1 MKNKQNL
8 IIAVLAAL
16 VLILLVLLAYNV
28 GKNAGLQS
36 ANQTSSNT
44 TNGAQA
50 NNSGSDAAQ
59 PTQAPAKDNGS
70 QANDSQ
76 SGEKNQ
82 TDSNTSGNTTAGDNQ
97 SGTQNDNTAVDDS
110 QSDSSQTGNEQANN
124 NNDNSQSGNNQSDNN
139 SGTNQNSNSDQ
150 KDNNTSND
158 QPTLE
163 LPTDA
168 VTLTIDN
175 SDSWGE
181 SPKYYRMN
189 MVLTNNTDEDIV
201 GWILRINVGDNAAV
215 DSSWRAVCSIENGIL
230 SMTNEDHNKK
240 VPANGSIDFGAI
252 MYNVTGDLSY
262 TVEVLSKQ
270 NPNQANQGNGQA
282 IAGLDVPAPTTDDWL
297 HVEGNKIVDSEGK
310 QVWLTGVNW
319 FGYNTGT
326 NIFDGI
332 WNSDLNTSIQ
342 SIADHGFNLIRIPI
356 SAELLLQWK
365 NGEYPTANYNHA
377 TNYYLE
383 NMNSLEIFDYVIG
396 QCRANGLKLMI
407 DIHSAKT
414 DASGHVANMW
424 YNGDITTEKFQE
436 ALVWMAER
444 YAKDDTII
452 AYDLK
457 NEPHG
462 KPFETDKA
470 IWNDSK
476 DKNNW
481 KYIAEQTALKILEK
495 NPNVLIMVEGT
506 EIYPIDMKAN
516 GDFSSKNDADYYF
529 NWWGGNLR
537 GVADY
542 PIDLGKYQDQL
553 VYSPHD
559 YGPTVYQQP
568 WFYEGYNFDSLYE
581 DCWRDNWMYIYEDGT
596 APLLIGEWGGFM
608 RDPNLTWMTHMRTL
622 ISKNHLHHTFWCFNA
637 NSGDTGG
644 LVLDD
649 FKTWDEEKYAFVKEV
664 LWQENGKFVGLDH
677 EIPLGTAGNGITLS
691 EAKGLK

>member
-1 MKNKQNL
+1 MQSKSNKQNI
-8 IIAVLAAL
+8 IIAILAVIVL
-16 VLILLVLLAYNV
+16 VLVVLLAYSV
-28 GKNAGLQS
+28 GMNAGLQS
-36 ANQTSSNT
+36 AS
-44 TNGAQA
+44 A
-50 NNSGSDAAQ
+50 NK
-59 PTQAPAKDNGS
+59 PTKES
-70 QANDSQ
+70 
-76 SGEKNQ
+76 
-82 TDSNTSGNTTAGDNQ
+82 
-97 SGTQNDNTAVDDS
+97 VDDS
-110 QSDSSQTGNEQANN
+110 NKPQRIDPPISEPSPTTIPVSETSPTEIPEE
-124 NNDNSQSGNNQSDNN
+124 
-139 SGTNQNSNSDQ
+139 SNSS
-150 KDNNTSND
+150 TSNPAENK
-158 QPTLE
+158 PTKEPANEVINKDDVTTNETPGLD
-163 LPTDA
+163 LPSGSL
-168 VTLTIDN
+168 TLTIDN
-175 SDSWGE
+175 SDTWGE
-181 SPKYYRMN
+181 NPQYYRMN
-189 MVLTNNTDEDIV
+189 MILTNNTDKSIY
-201 GWILRINVGDNAAV
+201 GWKLCINVGDAAAI
-215 DSSWRAVCSIENGIL
+215 DSGWRGIFSLENGELTI
-230 SMTNEDHNKK
+230 TNEEHNAK
-240 VPANGSIDFGAI
+240 VSAGGSIDFGLI
-252 MYNVTGDLSY
+252 MSNVTGDLSY
-262 TVEVLSKQ
+262 TVEAKSTQ
-270 NPNQANQGNGQA
+270 DPNAANNGQNNGQNTA
-282 IAGLDVPAPTTDDWL
+282 ALTVPEPTTDDWL
-297 HVEGNKIVDSEGK
+297 HVEDNKIVDSEGK

-342 SIADHGFNLIRIPI
+342 GIADHGFNLIRIPI
-356 SAELLLQWK
+356 SAELILQWK

-414 DASGHVANMW
+414 DASGHNENMW
-424 YNGDITTEKFQE
+424 YKGDITTEKYQE
-436 ALVWMAER
+436 ALVWIAKR
-444 YAKDDTII
+444 YSKDDTII

-462 KPFETDKA
+462 KPNETNRA
-470 IWNDSK
+470 IWNDST

-481 KYIAEQTALKILEK
+481 KYAAEETALMILKE

-506 EIYPIDMKAN
+506 EIYPIDIKKN
-516 GDFSSKNDADYYF
+516 GDYSSTKDKDYHF

-542 PIDLGKYQDQL
+542 PIDLGKYQDKL

-568 WFYEGYNFDSLYE
+568 WFYDGYDYDSLYA
-581 DCWRDNWMYIYEDGT
+581 DCWHDNWLYIYEDGT

-608 RDPNLTWMTHMRTL
+608 KDPNLTWMTHMRTL
-622 ISKNHLHHTFWCFNA
+622 ISNYHLHHTFWCFNA

-649 FKTWDEEKYAFVKEV
+649 FTTWDEEKYAFVKEV

-677 EIPLGTAGNGITLS
+677 EIPLGTAGNGITLN

>member
-1 MKNKQNL
+1 MKDKKN
-8 IIAVLAAL
+8 IIIVVLAAL
-16 VLILLVLLAYNV
+16 VVLLLVLLSFMI
-28 GKNAGLQS
+28 GMNAGQRS
-36 ANQTSSNT
+36 AANSASGNEIVQGPTETAAPESTSNT
-44 TNGAQA
+44 TIVGTGTAEEVTVAPDKSQTDTTQT
-50 NNSGSDAAQ
+50 GEVTAA
-59 PTQAPAKDNGS
+59 PTQAPTATPTPTATPEPTKAPEDG
-70 QANDSQ
+70 
-76 SGEKNQ
+76 K
-82 TDSNTSGNTTAGDNQ
+82 TDTEL
-97 SGTQNDNTAVDDS
+97 
-110 QSDSSQTGNEQANN
+110 NEAF
-124 NNDNSQSGNNQSDNN
+124 
-139 SGTNQNSNSDQ
+139 
-150 KDNNTSND
+150 
-158 QPTLE
+158 PA
-163 LPTDA
+163 DA
-168 VTLTIDN
+168 FTLTINND
-175 SDSWGE
+175 DSWGE
-181 SPKYYRMN
+181 NPVYYRMN
-189 MVLTNNTDEDIV
+189 MMLTNNLEDENID
-201 GWILRINVGDNAAV
+201 GWEIRINVGADAKI
-215 DSSWRAVCSIENGIL
+215 DSGWRGKY
-230 SMTNEDHNKK
+230 SMDGEELVITNEDHNAK
-240 VPANGSIDFGAI
+240 VPAGGTIDFGLIIA
-252 MYNVTGDLSY
+252 NVTGDLSY
-262 TVEVLSKQ
+262 VVIPQGT
-270 NPNQANQGNGQA
+270 AGGNGNGNNTQSNGQSA
-282 IAGLDVPAPTTDDWL
+282 NALKVPAPTTNDWL
-297 HVEGNKIVDSEGK
+297 YVEGNKIVDSEGK

-332 WNSDLNTSIQ
+332 WNSDLNKSIQ
-342 SIADHGFNLIRIPI
+342 GIADHGFNLIRIPM

-383 NMNSLEIFDYVIG
+383 GMNSLEIFDYVIG
-396 QCRANGLKLMI
+396 QCRANGLKIMI

-414 DASGHVANMW
+414 DASGHNYNMW
-424 YNGDITTEKFQE
+424 YKDDITTEKYQE
-436 ALVWMAER
+436 ALVWIAER

-462 KPFETDKA
+462 KPNETDRA
-470 IWNDSK
+470 IWNDST

-506 EIYPIDMKAN
+506 EIYPMDIKKN
-516 GDFSSKNDADYYF
+516 GDFSSTNSKDYYF

-537 GVADY
+537 GVKDY
-542 PIDLGKYQDQL
+542 PVDLGKYQNKL

-568 WFYEGYNFDSLYE
+568 WFYDGYDFDSLYA
-581 DCWRDNWMYIYEDGT
+581 DCWHENWLYIHEEGT

-608 RDPNLTWMTHMRTL
+608 REPNLTWMTHMRTL
-622 ISKNHLHHTFWCFNA
+622 IQTYHLHHTFWCFNA

-649 FKTWDEEKYAFVKEV
+649 FTTWDEEKYAFVKEV

>member
-1 MKNKQNL
+1 MAQ
-8 IIAVLAAL
+8 
-16 VLILLVLLAYNV
+16 
-28 GKNAGLQS
+28 
-36 ANQTSSNT
+36 SNT
-44 TNGAQA
+44 TA
-50 NNSGSDAAQ
+50 NTPEPADAPQVAQ
-59 PTQAPAKDNGS
+59 PTKAPQDDTNTDQKTDNTQGSKEDSASDNAEPQPTTEPTEAPADAKPDKE
-70 QANDSQ
+70 A
-76 SGEKNQ
+76 
-82 TDSNTSGNTTAGDNQ
+82 
-97 SGTQNDNTAVDDS
+97 
-110 QSDSSQTGNEQANN
+110 
-124 NNDNSQSGNNQSDNN
+124 
-139 SGTNQNSNSDQ
+139 SDQ
-150 KDNNTSND
+150 KADTE
-158 QPTLE
+158 QPTPE
-163 LPTDA
+163 PLPEDA
-168 VTLTIDN
+168 FTLTINND
-175 SDSWGE
+175 DTWGE
-181 SPKYYRMN
+181 NPKYYRMN
-189 MVLTNNTDEDIV
+189 MMLTNNMEQAIN
-201 GWILRINVGDNAAV
+201 GWVIRVNVGDGAAI
-215 DSSWRAVCSIENGIL
+215 DSGWRGKYTLEGDTLCI
-230 SMTNEDHNKK
+230 TNEDHNAK
-240 VPANGSIDFGAI
+240 VPAGGTIDFGLI
-252 MYNVTGDLSY
+252 ISNVSGDLSY
-262 TVEVLSKQ
+262 TVEALGTESAGSGNNSQ
-270 NPNQANQGNGQA
+270 NNGQSVNSLA
-282 IAGLDVPAPTTDDWL
+282 VPEPTTDDWL

-342 SIADHGFNLIRIPI
+342 SIADHGFNLIRIPM
-356 SAELLLQWK
+356 SAELILQWK

-396 QCRANGLKLMI
+396 QCRANGMKIMI

-414 DASGHVANMW
+414 DAAGHNANMW

-506 EIYPIDMKAN
+506 EIYPIDIKAN
-516 GDFSSKNDADYYF
+516 GDYSSTNDKDYYF

-568 WFYEGYNFDSLYE
+568 WFYDGYDFDSLYE

-622 ISKNHLHHTFWCFNA
+622 ISKNKLHHTFWCFNA

>member
-8 IIAVLAAL
+8 IIAALAAL
-16 VLILLVLLAYNV
+16 VLILIVLLAYNI

-36 ANQTSSNT
+36 ANQTNSNT
-44 TNGAQA
+44 ANGTPVETTPSTKAPSEDNSSQNSTSPSGDKTTGEGQSDSNPSDNTA
-50 NNSGSDAAQ
+50 SGENQSGSQ
-59 PTQAPAKDNGS
+59 N
-70 QANDSQ
+70 
-76 SGEKNQ
+76 
-82 TDSNTSGNTTAGDNQ
+82 DSNTSDDNQ
-97 SGTQNDNTAVDDS
+97 SGNNE
-110 QSDSSQTGNEQANN
+110 QSNSSQTNN
-124 NNDNSQSGNNQSDNN
+124 NSDSGQSGSNQTTNNDDN
-139 SGTNQNSNSDQ
+139 Q
-150 KDNNTSND
+150 KDNDTTTD
-158 QPTLE
+158 QPTLD
-163 LPTDA
+163 LPADA
-168 VTLTIDN
+168 FTLTIDN

-181 SPKYYRMN
+181 NPKYYRMN
-189 MVLTNNTDEDIV
+189 MWLTNNTDEDV
-201 GWILRINVGDNAAV
+201 YGWIIHINVGEGAVV
-215 DSSWRAVCSIENGIL
+215 DSCWRAVCNIENGVL
-230 SMTNEDHNKK
+230 TMTNEEHNKK
-240 VPANGSIDFGAI
+240 VPADGTIDFGAI

-262 TVEVLSKQ
+262 TVEALSKQ
-270 NPNQANQGNGQA
+270 DPNQANNQGNGQA
-282 IAGLDVPAPTTDDWL
+282 IAALDVPAPTTDDWL
-297 HVEGNKIVDSEGK
+297 HVEGNKIVDSKGK

-332 WNSDLNTSIQ
+332 WNSDLNISIQ

-414 DASGHVANMW
+414 DASGHNYNMW
-424 YNGDITTEKFQE
+424 YKDDITTEKYQE

-462 KPFETDKA
+462 KPSETDRA

-481 KYIAEQTALKILEK
+481 KYVAEQTALKILEK

-506 EIYPIDMKAN
+506 EIYPVDIKAN
-516 GDFSSKNDADYYF
+516 GDFSSKDEDDYYF

-568 WFYEGYNFDSLYE
+568 WFYEGYNFNSLYE
-581 DCWRDNWMYIYEDGT
+581 DCWKDNWMYIYEDGT